1 MVAIGA
7 AFIHKRD
14 TSRQYYEITSKVN
27 KSETKEL
34 MQVAH
39 VAIAIEEEGSRHM

>member
-1 MVAIGA
+1 VAVGA

-27 KSETKEL
+27 KSKMKEL
-34 MQVAH
+34 TQAAH
-39 VAIAIEEEGSRHM
+39 VAIAVEEEGSRHT